1 MSLVP
6 VLAAVADVAAVD
18 IDDNEAEVADA
29 AAVAVVVAVASDR
42 ASSELLAL
50 LPSYTAAVESVDVIV
65 TQQQQPLR
73 GRLFGCTGGGDTVS
87 HAQIVSLE

>member
-1 MSLVP
+1 MP

-42 ASSELLAL
+42 ASSEL